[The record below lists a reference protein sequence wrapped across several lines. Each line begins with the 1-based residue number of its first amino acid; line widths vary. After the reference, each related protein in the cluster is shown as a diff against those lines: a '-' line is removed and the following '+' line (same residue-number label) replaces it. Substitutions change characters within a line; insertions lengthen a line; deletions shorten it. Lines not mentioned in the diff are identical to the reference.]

1 MAFGGVFPAFSACR
15 LAASSIGQA
24 MEYLLGGLQE
34 DLKGFSVHSCFG
46 FGFFLLLVSR
56 FWEQREVTL
65 VSQTG

>member
-15 LAASSIGQA
+15 LAASPIGQA
-24 MEYLLGGLQE
+24 MEYLLGGLRE
-34 DLKGFSVHSCFG
+34 DLKGFSVHTC

-56 FWEQREVTL
+56 FWEQRVVTV